1 MTLPKLRAKRDG
13 LRAANA
19 TPTKPAGS
27 LRPVAGCEEHIS
39 AGSIHATV
47 HGRAGG
53 AIPASGP
60 CCGLACRSRAPL
72 SRRCL
77 RPGSPDDRQR
87 VIDLAIAA
95 WTPVFA
101 KTRRDVPR
109 FVYDTFYP
117 DGWEA
122 RQKADVATLLDS
134 EPQNI
139 WLARHGEETFGFIG
153 IRIHAEDRMGEIYI
167 LAVAPAHQGAGI
179 GTRLMH
185 FAEDR
190 MRTSGMRMIMVET
203 IGDSGHEPAR
213 RAYEAFGFE
222 PWPVARYF
230 KEI

>member
-1 MTLPKLRAKRDG
+1 MAPPSQGLKPPANPARFTGYRLSPRGQRYLCEVAK
-13 LRAANA
+13 
-19 TPTKPAGS
+19 S
-27 LRPVAGCEEHIS
+27 F
-39 AGSIHATV
+39 
-47 HGRAGG
+47 GRQTDKRGQMDDVE
-53 AIPASGP
+53 IVPYN
-60 CCGLACRSRAPL
+60 
-72 SRRCL
+72 
-77 RPGSPDDRQR
+77 PDDRQR

-139 WLARHGEETFGFIG
+139 WLARHGEKTFGFIG